1 MNIVKVLIEFVLTFL
16 IIYVVY
22 YLLIIRRCRKD
33 KKMVPAE
40 VNLILYFYDIDLE
53 KIDIY
58 KMVKVVSLV
67 TTFVIAVIVTIISAF
82 FDNTIILLIFGSLM
96 SILVAI
102 IFYRIIG
109 SYYERQSKKEIKK
122 ETK

>member
-1 MNIVKVLIEFVLTFL
+1 MDIIKVLIEFVLTFL